1 MAGYTTNIEQR
12 TLANDNFRQV
22 LFTAPHLQLVL
33 MTLQPGE
40 EIGLETHDHG
50 DQFFRVEAGQG
61 AAILDGERTALGDGD
76 IVVIPAGTEHNIVNT
91 SRSEP
96 LRVYTIY
103 SPPEHPDGTVHRTK
117 AEAEEYELVHHG

>member
-117 AEAEEYELVHHG
+117 AEAEEYELAHHG